1 MRAIG
6 ALRHRRLRR
15 GLEQFDRVS
24 GRVLDEDLGA
34 KVQELATQPTDGP
47 DALLEAMVGVQVGHS
62 RVDRGWFRLYSESR
76 THALRDTATRKQ
88 LVRHYRRLRDV
99 IAEAIHAQF
108 DALGVA
114 LPMAPT
120 DVAAL
125 VVALDDGLAV
135 QRGIDPAAVRPELF
149 LDIIQTL
156 IDAAA
161 ALDRQ
166 RTTAREAES

>member
-1 MRAIG
+1 
-6 ALRHRRLRR
+6 
-15 GLEQFDRVS
+15 
-24 GRVLDEDLGA
+24 
-34 KVQELATQPTDGP
+34 
-47 DALLEAMVGVQVGHS
+47 
-62 RVDRGWFRLYSESR
+62 
-76 THALRDTATRKQ
+76 
-88 LVRHYRRLRDV
+88 
-99 IAEAIHAQF
+99 
-108 DALGVA
+108 
-114 LPMAPT
+114 MAPT